1 MLAIARIIYK
11 SHVVRD
17 EFNIGPIAQGRTG
30 G

>member
-11 SHVVRD
+11 SHVVT
-17 EFNIGPIAQGRTG
+17 GKIANEAIALRRTG